1 MRFPNDLDPE
11 GPDLTLQEIAVKLEV
26 SQRTVRRWM
35 NRGAFKGIAY
45 RAGRIKVPQSAV
57 IEYIKTTIR

>member
-11 GPDLTLQEIAVKLEV
+11 GPDLTLQEIAAKLEV

-35 NRGAFKGIAY
+35 KRDVFKGSAY
-45 RAGRIKVPQSAV
+45 RAGRIKVPQLAV
-57 IEYIKTTIR
+57 IEYIKTTIK